1 MWFDNWDDLLRV
13 LVTGTVAYTVL
24 ILVLRLSG
32 KRTLAKLN
40 AFDLVVTVAVGS
52 TLATV
57 FLNASVSVTE
67 GVVALILLAALQ
79 YVAAMVASRLPRGR
93 AVLTSRPSL
102 LFAHG
107 CFHDDAMRRERVSR
121 ADVRQAV
128 RSSGRGSLGEVGAV
142 VLESDGSL
150 SVIATPELGDL
161 SALTDLNDL
170 NGRLPPRP
178 VPGRDP

>member
-1 MWFDNWDDLLRV
+1 MDSVWFDDWNDLLRV
-13 LVTGTVAYTVL
+13 LIAGTVAYAVL
-24 ILVLRLSG
+24 ILVLRMSG

-57 FLNASVSVTE
+57 FLNSSVSVTE
-67 GVVALILLAALQ
+67 GIVALILLAALQ
-79 YVAAMVASRLPRGR
+79 YVAAIVASRPRIGR

-107 CFHDDAMRRERVSR
+107 SFRDDAMRKQRVSR

-128 RSSGRGSLGEVGAV
+128 RSSGRGGLNDVGAV

-150 SVIATPELGDL
+150 SVITTADLGDH
-161 SALTDLNDL
+161 SALIDVDDQV
-170 NGRLPPRP
+170 PPA
-178 VPGRDP
+178 PG